1 VWLKGGREIAD
12 EAIKRNEK
20 ESHDDLEEAKW
31 VEEFVER
38 AWLIGMLF
46 LNHLRKFFSFGADK
60 YLCFNAAKLSPP
72 LEPYNPEADPFNK
85 EALDTIKI
93 ANDTINEAV
102 DRLLNKVAD
111 RVLKEDWKLCI
122 FDSLMSLNMIPGFVR
137 NNCKQFV
144 SILM

>member
-1 VWLKGGREIAD
+1 
-12 EAIKRNEK
+12 
-20 ESHDDLEEAKW
+20 
-31 VEEFVER
+31 
-38 AWLIGMLF
+38 MLF

-111 RVLKEDWKLCI
+111 RVLKED
-122 FDSLMSLNMIPGFVR
+122 
-137 NNCKQFV
+137 
-144 SILM
+144 